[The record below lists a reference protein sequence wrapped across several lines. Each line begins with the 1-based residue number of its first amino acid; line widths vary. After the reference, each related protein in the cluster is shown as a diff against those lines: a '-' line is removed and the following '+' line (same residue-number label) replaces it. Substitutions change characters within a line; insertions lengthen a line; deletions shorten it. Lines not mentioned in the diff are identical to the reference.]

1 MVNLGEDTLTII
13 VNYYSQC
20 EGVSSFK
27 NATFK
32 VQTTR
37 LTPISYA
44 SAFRLRFLSQTLYN
58 VVSISTENGNFFRLT
73 TSVNPAE
80 KKT

>member
-20 EGVSSFK
+20 KGVSSFK

-44 SAFRLRFLSQTLYN
+44 ISKSNLIQCGQHFNREWKFLSPHDKCQ
-58 VVSISTENGNFFRLT
+58 SCFEICKFG
-73 TSVNPAE
+73 
-80 KKT
+80 

>member
-27 NATFK
+27 NAAFK

-44 SAFRLRFLSQTLYN
+44 SAFCVRFLSQT
-58 VVSISTENGNFFRLT
+58 
-73 TSVNPAE
+73 
-80 KKT
+80 

>member
-1 MVNLGEDTLTII
+1 MVNLGEDTLII
-13 VNYYSQC
+13 INYYSQC

-37 LTPISYA
+37 LTPISYV
-44 SAFRLRFLSQTLYN
+44 SAFGLRFLSQT
-58 VVSISTENGNFFRLT
+58 
-73 TSVNPAE
+73 
-80 KKT
+80 

>member
-20 EGVSSFK
+20 KGVSSFK

-44 SAFRLRFLSQTLYN
+44 SAFRLRFLSQT
-58 VVSISTENGNFFRLT
+58 
-73 TSVNPAE
+73 
-80 KKT
+80 